1 MAESEREKQREER
14 DREKRKKHRKNKG
27 KLRWRAKTTVERVE
41 RGNREREREN
51 LCFDIKGIEN
61 SHGRLLSNH
70 RTNVCNELAR
80 SR

>member
-27 KLRWRAKTTVERVE
+27 KLRWRVKTTVERVE
-41 RGNREREREN
+41 RRNREREN

>member
-1 MAESEREKQREER
+1 MESEDHSGTGRKREQ
-14 DREKRKKHRKNKG
+14 
-27 KLRWRAKTTVERVE
+27 
-41 RGNREREREN
+41 RERERKN